1 MMVITA
7 TELKTNI
14 GKYLALAMTED
25 IVVTKNGKNIV
36 KLTNLRKD
44 KLDLLDSLAGT
55 IPDSGFTLEDAK
67 AERLAR
73 Q

>member
-1 MMVITA
+1 MVITA

-14 GKYLALAMTED
+14 GKYLAMAMSED
-25 IVVTKNGKNIV
+25 IVITKNGKNIV
-36 KLTNLRKD
+36 KLTNLRQE
-44 KLDLLDSLAGT
+44 KLDILDSLVGI
-55 IPDSGFTLEDAK
+55 IPDNGMSLKEAK

>member
-1 MMVITA
+1 MVITA

-14 GKYLALAMTED
+14 GKYLSIAMTED
-25 IVVTKNGKNIV
+25 IVITKNGKNII
-36 KLTNLRKD
+36 KLTNLRQE
-44 KLDLLDSLAGT
+44 KLDILDSLVGT
-55 IPDSGFTLEDAK
+55 IKDRGITIEEAK